1 MINQPSPTLVLSGF
15 GAAAATGPSFVPASS
30 TVFVQ
35 PVTTTDF
42 VTSTPVAGSQSSGTK
57 AHLGAIVG
65 ATVGGFFGLIF
76 LVAILVY
83 CMRQRRS
90 RAASVQSPVSDD
102 SHFFRYNPAPMRTRR
117 PSEAFVAA
125 KALEN
130 STVSAYPL
138 PRTLSPDSTTALSP
152 NRRRSTPA
160 RRRAGG
166 GHAGGSSATHA
177 RQAGICTV

>member
-1 MINQPSPTLVLSGF
+1 M
-15 GAAAATGPSFVPASS
+15 
-30 TVFVQ
+30 
-35 PVTTTDF
+35 
-42 VTSTPVAGSQSSGTK
+42 TSTPAAGSQSSGTK
-57 AHLGAIVG
+57 AHLGAIVSP
-65 ATVGGFFGLIF
+65 TVGGFFGLIF
-76 LVAILVY
+76 LMAILVY

-102 SHFFRYNPAPMRTRR
+102 SHFFRYNPAPMRARR

-152 NRRRSTPA
+152 NRRRSTPPA
-160 RRRAGG
+160 AAPEGITRGAAQP
-166 GHAGGSSATHA
+166 HTLD
-177 RQAGICTV
+177 RQASVPSDIGSPTTEAASPVNMQALAHEVAWVVL